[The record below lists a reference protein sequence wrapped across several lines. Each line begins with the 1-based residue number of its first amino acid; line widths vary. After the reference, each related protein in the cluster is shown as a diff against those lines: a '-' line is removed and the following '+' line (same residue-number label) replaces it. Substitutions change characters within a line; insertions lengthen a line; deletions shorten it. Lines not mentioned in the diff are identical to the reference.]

1 MIANLPTLLAS
12 HICTRQL
19 FPVLLAAL
27 LLGSCGPI
35 VQIGA
40 KSPPAEAL
48 LLIEADARPAGQDT
62 PAAALSGPTVA
73 VELPQLPSMLQ
84 TLRLAVR
91 TSDNEVQ
98 YLSAASW
105 AETPSRL
112 VQRLLS
118 DTLAARG
125 MAVIDRSQASAR
137 ADAALSGTL
146 RQFTLDV
153 RGPAPV
159 VIVRFDAQ
167 LTRPGTARPLAIRRF
182 DASEP
187 VASEAPVDVAAALSR
202 ATNRLAADLAD
213 WTGASL

>member
-1 MIANLPTLLAS
+1 MIAASLHPLCARRLMPALVGLLM
-12 HICTRQL
+12 
-19 FPVLLAAL
+19 
-27 LLGSCGPI
+27 LGSCGPI

-40 KSPPAEAL
+40 KGPPAESL
-48 LLIEADARPAGQDT
+48 LLIEADAIPVETEGAGR
-62 PAAALSGPTVA
+62 LNGPTIA

-91 TSDNEVQ
+91 TDANEIQ

-137 ADAALSGTL
+137 PDAALSGTL
-146 RQFTLDV
+146 RDFTLDV
-153 RGPAPV
+153 RAPGRSV
-159 VIVRFDAQ
+159 VRVRYDAQ
-167 LTRPGTARPLAIRRF
+167 LARPGEPRPLAIRRF
-182 DASEP
+182 EASEP
-187 VASEAPVDVAAALSR
+187 AASEAPADVAAALSR

-213 WTGASL
+213 WAGASLR

>member
-1 MIANLPTLLAS
+1 MIAPPRTFCA
-12 HICTRQL
+12 RQL
-19 FPVLLAAL
+19 APFALAAL

-40 KSPPAEAL
+40 KAPPAEAL
-48 LLIEADARPAGQDT
+48 LIIEADARPTAADAL
-62 PAAALSGPTVA
+62 PAALNKGPTLA
-73 VELPQLPSMLQ
+73 VELPQLPTMLQ

-91 TSDNEVQ
+91 TSDNEIQ
-98 YLSAASW
+98 YLLAASW

-112 VQRLLS
+112 VQRLLA
-118 DTLAARG
+118 DTLSARG

-146 RQFTLDV
+146 RDFTLDV
-153 RGPAPV
+153 RGKAPV
-159 VIVRFDAQ
+159 VTVRFDAQ

-182 DASEP
+182 DATEP

>member
-1 MIANLPTLLAS
+1 MIAAPSRPLCARRLVPTLVA
-12 HICTRQL
+12 
-19 FPVLLAAL
+19 VL

-40 KSPPAEAL
+40 KGPPAESL
-48 LLIEADARPAGQDT
+48 LLIEADAAPVETDGGGR
-62 PAAALSGPTVA
+62 LNGPTIA

-91 TSDNEVQ
+91 TDANEIQ

-137 ADAALSGTL
+137 PDAALSGTL
-146 RQFTLDV
+146 RDFTLDV
-153 RGPAPV
+153 RSPDKSV
-159 VIVRFDAQ
+159 VRVRYDAQ
-167 LTRPGTARPLAIRRF
+167 LARPGEQRPLAIRRF
-182 DASEP
+182 EAIEP
-187 VASEAPVDVAAALSR
+187 TASEAPADVAAALSR

-213 WTGASL
+213 WAGATLR